1 MDQRQESGHPCTAF
15 VDSTSAIDR
24 VRTDALGPRQ
34 RFAIAAMGACDR
46 VARDNEVTI
55 RSVPAHHRAAVNEK
69 ADDNAKA
76 AAFTSYT
83 RKAPDL

>member
-1 MDQRQESGHPCTAF
+1 MDQRQESGHRCTAF

-24 VRTDALGPRQ
+24 VTDALGPRL

-46 VARDNEVTI
+46 VLARDNEVTI
-55 RSVPAHHRAAVNEK
+55 RLVPAHYKAAVNEK
-69 ADDNAKA
+69 ANDNAKA